1 MLRGDEVISFIATI
15 FLAAMV
21 QGMTGFGFSLV
32 AMPFLALVM
41 PLQLLVPILVVCSLA
56 LNILVFS
63 RINGKLH
70 LKRIAVLL
78 VAGAISTPL
87 GVQLLTVIEES
98 ILKAVVGLLVIFSAV
113 LMMKGSK
120 IHFHNKHITYAVT
133 GFLSGVLNG
142 SVSLSGPPVVLM
154 LVNEG
159 EEKNDFKK
167 NISAY
172 FLSLNVLTMPSFFIK
187 GLIDANVLKMSAVG
201 IAVLLIGASI
211 GIIIGAKIEEGRF
224 QKIVL
229 MMIMAM
235 GAMTLISI
243 F

>member
-1 MLRGDEVISFIATI
+1 MISFIVTI

-32 AMPFLALVM
+32 AIPILAIVM
-41 PLQLLVPILVVCSLA
+41 PLRMLVPILVVCSLA
-56 LNILVFS
+56 LNILIFS
-63 RINGKLH
+63 QINGKLH
-70 LKRIAVLL
+70 LKRIAVMLI
-78 VAGAISTPL
+78 VGAFSTPL
-87 GVQLLTVIEES
+87 GVQLLTIMDEK
-98 ILKAVVGLLVIFSAV
+98 ILKAIVGLLVIFSA
-113 LMMKGSK
+113 LFMMKGVK
-120 IHFHNKHITYAVT
+120 IHLTNKHVVYALT

-172 FLSLNVLTMPSFFIK
+172 FLSLNILTIPSFFMM
-187 GLIDANVLKMSAVG
+187 GLMDANVLKMSTVA
-201 IAVLLIGASI
+201 IAILLIGASI
-211 GIIIGAKIEEGRF
+211 GIKIGEKIEEGHFKR
-224 QKIVL
+224 IVL

-235 GAMTLISI
+235 GFMTLVSI